1 VSQALTFDP
10 VALLAEAEAELCERS
25 LYDFAKTI
33 VWRVLEPATRY
44 VDGWHIGAICE
55 HLEAVTAHQ
64 IPKLLITM
72 PPRHMK
78 SLCVSVSWPA
88 WMWVRKAAAKFIF
101 SSHNQENALRDSV
114 KTRDVI
120 LSPLY
125 QAYWGD
131 RFRLKDDQ
139 NRKTRFEND
148 KTGMRFATSVGGG
161 IGEGGDYLV
170 CDDPHRADEIWSD
183 TAREGVIEW
192 WGGTVNTRLNDPKK
206 GGLVVVQQRLHEA
219 DLAGQLLESGEWEH
233 LNLPAEYE
241 PPESVY
247 VTTIGWKDPRKKAGE
262 LLWPERFGRTELD
275 RLKNGP
281 PPDGLG
287 TYGYAAQFQQR
298 PSPAGGGMV
307 QRHWWRFWVPIG
319 SKDLGPVR
327 VRMPDGLFAEC
338 VVAPLPNGRIEFQS
352 WDMTFDGGPNADYVV
367 GQVWGQVGAD
377 AFLIDQVRRRMTF
390 PETQEAVRT
399 LSTRYHN
406 AAKKLVERSANGP
419 AIISSLNKEVG
430 GMVPVTVTESKEGRL
445 AAVSPI
451 IESGNVYLPHPAIA
465 PWVWDFIE
473 EFVGFPNAANDDQ
486 VDAAS
491 QALKHHREK
500 QKVLTGGGMLSTGKE
515 KSTWKR
521 F

>member
-1 VSQALTFDP
+1 MSTALTFDP

-25 LYDFAKTI
+25 LYDFAKTV
-33 VWRVLEPATRY
+33 VWPVLEPGTRY

-55 HLEAVTAHQ
+55 HLEAVSDRQ
-64 IPKLLITM
+64 IPKLLITV

-88 WMWVRKAAAKFIF
+88 WLWIKAPSTKFIF
-101 SSHNQENALRDSV
+101 SSCNQENSSRDSV

-120 LSPLY
+120 LSPRY

-148 KTGMRFATSVGGG
+148 KMGMRFATSVGGG
-161 IGEGGDYLV
+161 IGEGGDFLV

-183 TAREGVIEW
+183 SAREGVIEW

-241 PPESVY
+241 PPEQVY
-247 VTTIGWKDPRKKAGE
+247 VTKIGWKDPRKKAEE
-262 LLWPERFGRTELD
+262 LLWPERFGRDELD

-287 TYGYAAQFQQR
+287 SYGYASQFQQR

-307 QRHWWRFWVPIG
+307 QRHWWRFWRPRG
-319 SKDLGPVR
+319 TDLGPVTA
-327 VRMPDGLFAEC
+327 RMVDGTLFEC
-338 VVAPLPNGRIEFQS
+338 PVVDLPNALVEFQS

-367 GQVWGQVGAD
+367 GQDWGENAAD
-377 AFLIDQVRRRMTF
+377 IFLLEQDRRRMTF
-390 PETQEAVRT
+390 PETQEAVRGM
-399 LSTRYHN
+399 SRRRPN
-406 AAKKLVERSANGP
+406 AIKKLIERSANGP
-419 AIISSLNKEVG
+419 AIIASLNKEVG
-430 GMVPVTVTESKEGRL
+430 GMVPVTAEESKVARL
-445 AAVSPI
+445 AAVSPM

-465 PWVWDFIE
+465 PWVWDYIE

-486 VDAAS
+486 VDATS
-491 QALKHHREK
+491 QALKHHSRQLKAIGAGGIVSTGREK
-500 QKVLTGGGMLSTGKE
+500 SH
-515 KSTWKR
+515 WKKL
-521 F
+521 